1 MIAMKR
7 AQGNDIKARSRFRRA
22 ALAAAAVAGF
32 ATAAVSGASATDRI
46 AFVVPSA
53 TVYPGQVV
61 SNVALVEKKFYIS
74 APAAQQY
81 VLSVDQA
88 DGKVARKTLIA
99 GKPILVAALSE
110 PSLVKRGEPVTM
122 VFSTGVMTI
131 TAVGIPLE
139 SGAAGDFIKV
149 RNSDSGVIVPGTILA
164 DGRVQVGM
172 R

>member
-1 MIAMKR
+1 MKR
-7 AQGNDIKARSRFRRA
+7 AKGSDIKARAWFRRA
-22 ALAAAAVAGF
+22 ALAAAGAVGL
-32 ATAAVSGASATDRI
+32 AAAAISGASATDRI

-110 PSLVKRGEPVTM
+110 PSLVKRGVPVTM
-122 VFSTGVMTI
+122 VYDSGVMTI

-149 RNSDSGVIVPGTILA
+149 RNSDSGVIVPGTVLA
-164 DGRVQVGM
+164 DGRIQVGM